1 MRPDWQTMQRLLC
14 CLPRAGLED
23 QVAPALQTLR
33 QALPQT
39 EIVLL
44 ADAVAAN
51 ADVVDADVVDAD
63 VAIDVNVNVKW
74 KLFNLTCDRSTPLA
88 TACLSQ
94 LIETVRHCSFDA
106 AIIFTESDQ
115 SPYTMAYLCY
125 LAAIPIRIG
134 QSREFGGNVL
144 SHCVTPPLD
153 PVSTVNY
160 HLHLV
165 NATGL
170 CVSSNQSNAESNFQP
185 PVLNHA
191 VTNSHLA
198 CPR

>member
-14 CLPRAGLED
+14 CLPGAGLED
-23 QVAPALQTLR
+23 QVAPALQALR

-44 ADAVAAN
+44 ANAVAAN
-51 ADVVDADVVDAD
+51 ADVVDADV
-63 VAIDVNVNVKW
+63 AIDVDLNVEW

-88 TACLSQ
+88 TACLTQ
-94 LIETVRHCSFDA
+94 LIETVRHYSFDA

-144 SHCVTPPLD
+144 SCCVTPPLD
-153 PVSTVNY
+153 PVSAVNY

-165 NATGL
+165 NAIDL

-185 PVLNHA
+185 SVLNHA